1 MRCRRT
7 CPMRPDATSSRSRPV
22 PTTSVTGPDSAFSAA
37 TRRLPSGSPPSS
49 SAGATS
55 SRGSYARRAATALRS
70 KSSRRFFVPRPRG
83 ETVSEDEAKVALI
96 AHDGKKDE
104 LRSLVADQL
113 GVLRR
118 VQLIATETT
127 GRLIEEEF
135 ALRVELAASGPAGGD
150 LQIGALV
157 ANGVIDLVVFLRD
170 PLSAHPH
177 EPDIQALM
185 KVCDVYRI
193 PLATNVTTAA
203 LCLEALAA

>member
-1 MRCRRT
+1 M
-7 CPMRPDATSSRSRPV
+7 
-22 PTTSVTGPDSAFSAA
+22 
-37 TRRLPSGSPPSS
+37 
-49 SAGATS
+49 
-55 SRGSYARRAATALRS
+55 
-70 KSSRRFFVPRPRG
+70 
-83 ETVSEDEAKVALI
+83 SEDEAKVALI

>member
-1 MRCRRT
+1 
-7 CPMRPDATSSRSRPV
+7 
-22 PTTSVTGPDSAFSAA
+22 
-37 TRRLPSGSPPSS
+37 
-49 SAGATS
+49 
-55 SRGSYARRAATALRS
+55 
-70 KSSRRFFVPRPRG
+70 
-83 ETVSEDEAKVALI
+83 VSEEEAKVALI

-104 LRSLVADQL
+104 LRSLVAEQL
-113 GVLRR
+113 PVLRR

-127 GRLIEEEF
+127 GKLIEKEF

-170 PLSAHPH
+170 PLAAHPH

-193 PLATNVTTAA
+193 PLATNASTAT
-203 LCLEALAA
+203 LCLEGLKAAA